1 MKELKNEMD
10 FIIKGFQELTN
21 TELYDMIRLRE
32 EVFVV
37 EQDCVYL
44 DCDGKD
50 KLSDLLLLKD
60 GEKIVGTLR
69 MIPQG
74 ISYEELSIGRV
85 VMKKEYRKKGLA
97 EKMMSTA
104 IDFMY
109 EKYGKKDIVISAQVV
124 IKSLY
129 KKVGFVEISEVY
141 LEDDIDHVKMVK
153 KAF

>member
-1 MKELKNEMD
+1 MKY
-10 FIIKGFQELTN
+10 IIKKFNKLSN

-50 KLSDLLLLKD
+50 KMSDHLLLKD

-69 MIPQG
+69 MIPAG

-85 VMKKEYRKKGLA
+85 VLMKEYRKKGLA
-97 EKMMSTA
+97 EKMMKAA
-104 IDFMY
+104 IDYME
-109 EKYGKKDIVISAQVV
+109 EKYGKGDIVLSAQVV

-129 KKVGFVEISEVY
+129 TRVGFEEISEVY
-141 LEDDIDHVKMVK
+141 LEDGIDHVKMIK
-153 KAF
+153 RGL

>member
-1 MKELKNEMD
+1 M
-10 FIIKGFQELTN
+10 
-21 TELYDMIRLRE
+21 
-32 EVFVV
+32 
-37 EQDCVYL
+37 YL

-97 EKMMSTA
+97 EKMMNTA